1 MDARS
6 SLRIFAAA
14 AVGAVLAT
22 LGHAGAEPQPAWDR
36 ELSKQVLRTLEAHEK
51 ALENSARSQEQQA
64 RALQDISRAIERA
77 ADKCR

>member
-1 MDARS
+1 MDARPLLS
-6 SLRIFAAA
+6 ILAAG
-14 AVGAVLAT
+14 AVGAVLAN

-36 ELSKQVLRTLEAHEK
+36 DTSRQILRALEAQQN

-64 RALQDISRAIERA
+64 RALQDISRAIQRA